1 MEDFKVIIAGCR
13 DFSDYDLLREKC
25 LYYLQN
31 IRQTH
36 NVVIVSGH
44 ASGADA
50 LGERFATEQ
59 NFQTIVMLADWDKYG
74 RSAGPKRNTQM
85 AEVADA
91 LIAFWDGQSRGTK
104 NMIEIAKQ
112 KGLNVKVVNYNNRM
126 FIQSNL

>member
-1 MEDFKVIIAGCR
+1 MDDFKVIIASCR

-50 LGERFATEQ
+50 LGERFA
-59 NFQTIVMLADWDKYG
+59 F
-74 RSAGPKRNTQM
+74 
-85 AEVADA
+85 
-91 LIAFWDGQSRGTK
+91 
-104 NMIEIAKQ
+104 
-112 KGLNVKVVNYNNRM
+112 
-126 FIQSNL
+126 

>member
-44 ASGADA
+44 ARGADA

-59 NFQTIVMLADWDKYG
+59 NFQTLVMPADWEKYG
-74 RSAGPKRNTQM
+74 RSAGPKRNAQM
-85 AEVADA
+85 AEIANA

-104 NMIEIAKQ
+104 NMIETAKQ
-112 KGLNVKVVNYNNRM
+112 KGLNVKVVNYNNRT
-126 FIQSNL
+126 